1 VSPYEDRQSVAEKE
15 NWIEDY
21 KNRIRTEESKLK
33 NINTSIKLFQQQII
47 NQKAS
52 VGGVNAG
59 LDAQKSV
66 VKQVKILENRLDK
79 TKQKFNDIVTVN
91 ASLINEI
98 NSLMKE
104 RDIFER

>member
-1 VSPYEDRQSVAEKE
+1 MRYEDKKMAEEKE
-15 NWIEDY
+15 NWIENY
-21 KNRIRTEESKLK
+21 KERIATEEKRLK

-52 VGGVNAG
+52 VGGINAG
-59 LDAQKSV
+59 IDTQKSV
-66 VKQVKILENRLDK
+66 IKQVKILENRLDK

-91 ASLINEI
+91 ACLINEI